1 MLALLRLDP
10 SLFPDGG
17 SAGTTAAAV
26 FEEALDA
33 ADALR
38 LEEAD
43 LVRLRTDED
52 AKLQVCAKLIYGW
65 QCRWNGF
72 GFGDRCRYRSCVH
85 PDQMLMCTA
94 FTPVDTREIS
104 SAISD

>member
-72 GFGDRCRYRSCVH
+72 GFGDRCRYRSCV
-85 PDQMLMCTA
+85 PRCLSPVCGLSSRGRA
-94 FTPVDTREIS
+94 FLLSLCPS
-104 SAISD
+104 